1 VSNVE
6 KSSIHHPDVIK
17 PLESDQ
23 SLEVKMEK
31 ISRRKKRR
39 VQAFEYTPPVNMP
52 YSTTREEMNRLVLR
66 AEKPQVV
73 KVCENV
79 YSAVGFAFATMIMIV
94 TPDGLVIIDTTESMS
109 ECKKIMDEFRK
120 ISDKPVRTIIYTHFH
135 PDHWYG
141 TKSIFAPGINVI
153 AHSDFVKEAK
163 LWGSMGQSALIRAAA
178 MYGLYLPDESTRV
191 PWVTADPSV
200 VATQLK
206 WEMPRPEDLVWPTKA
221 FKDQLSFQLGGRTFN
236 LHHAPGET
244 ADQIIVEIPEF
255 KVVCPADNYYACF
268 PNLYTIR
275 GTTARP
281 VLEWAACQDKIIKME
296 PEFLVPGHGFPLTG
310 KERIKETLENYRDAI
325 LHTHRLALEGIQQF
339 KPIDDVVSRASLPPH
354 LANLPYLKQ
363 YYGCI
368 PFCVR
373 SIYHSYVGWFD
384 GDPVNLSPLSRKEL
398 GADLLELAGSVE
410 KVLEYAETAQ
420 NEGRHQAVLELCE
433 MILTNDPKNRS
444 ARFMKIASLLALGN
458 ATENSPAANYYT
470 TYAAIEKSK
479 L

>member
-1 VSNVE
+1 
-6 KSSIHHPDVIK
+6 
-17 PLESDQ
+17 
-23 SLEVKMEK
+23 MEK
-31 ISRRKKRR
+31 IPKRKKTK
-39 VQAFEYTPPVNMP
+39 VPAFEYTPPVTVP
-52 YSTTREEMNRLVLR
+52 YSKAREEMNRLILR
-66 AEKPQVV
+66 AEKPRVV

-79 YSAVGFAFATMIMIV
+79 YSAVGFAFATMIMVV
-94 TPDGLVIIDTTESMS
+94 TPVGLVIIDTTESMTA
-109 ECKKIMDEFRK
+109 CKQIMDEFRK

-141 TKSIFAPGINVI
+141 TKSFFAPGMNVI
-153 AHSDFVKEAK
+153 AHCDFVKEAK

-178 MYGLYLPDESTRV
+178 MYGLYLPDDSTRV

-206 WEMPRPEDLVWPTKA
+206 WEMPRSEDLVWPTQT
-221 FKDQLSFQLGGRTFN
+221 FKDQYSFQLGGRTFN

-310 KERIKETLENYRDAI
+310 KERIKETLGNYRDAI
-325 LHTHRLALEGIQQF
+325 LHTHRLALEAIQQF
-339 KPIDDVVSRASLPPH
+339 KPIDEVVGQASLPPH

-363 YYGCI
+363 HYGYI

-384 GDPVNLSPLSRKEL
+384 GDPINLSPLSRKEL
-398 GADLLELAGSVE
+398 GADVLKLAGSVA
-410 KVLEYAETAQ
+410 KVLEHAETAQ

-433 MILTNDPKNRS
+433 MILTNDPKNRN
-444 ARFMKIASLLALGN
+444 ARLMKIASLLALGN

>member
-1 VSNVE
+1 M
-6 KSSIHHPDVIK
+6 
-17 PLESDQ
+17 
-23 SLEVKMEK
+23 KMEK
-31 ISRRKKRR
+31 ISRRKKKG
-39 VQAFEYTPPVNMP
+39 VQAFEYAPPVDVP
-52 YSTTREEMNRLVLR
+52 YSKAREEMNQLVLR

-79 YSAVGFAFATMIMIV
+79 YSAVGYAFATMIMVV

-109 ECKKIMDEFRK
+109 ACKQIMEEFRK
-120 ISDKPVRTIIYTHFH
+120 ISDKPVRTVIYTHFH

-141 TKSIFAPGINVI
+141 TKSLSAPGINVI

-163 LWGSMGQSALIRAAA
+163 LWGTMGQSALIRAAA
-178 MYGLYLPDESTRV
+178 MYGLYLPDDSTRV

-200 VATQLK
+200 VAAQLK
-206 WEMPRPEDLVWPTKA
+206 WEVPKLENLVWPTQT
-221 FKDQLSFQLGGRTFN
+221 FKDRFSFQLGGRTFN

-244 ADQIIVEIPEF
+244 ADQVIVEIPEY

-281 VLEWAACQDKIIKME
+281 VLDWAECQDKMIKME

-310 KERIKETLENYRDAI
+310 KERIKERLENYRDAI
-325 LHTHRLALEGIQQF
+325 LHVHRLALEAIQQF
-339 KPIDDVVSRASLPPH
+339 KPIDEVVSQASLPLH
-354 LANLPYLKQ
+354 LADLPYLKQ
-363 YYGCI
+363 YYGYI

-373 SIYHSYVGWFD
+373 SIYQSYVGWFD

-398 GADLLELAGSVE
+398 GADVLKLAGSVD
-410 KVLEYAETAQ
+410 KVLRHAEMAQ
-420 NEGRHQAVLELCE
+420 KEGRHQATLELCE
-433 MILTNDPKNRS
+433 MILTNDPKNRT
-444 ARFMKIASLLALGN
+444 ARLMKIGSLLTLGK